1 MKHIKKLSELID
13 SKKIKISIIG
23 LGYVGLPLAVE
34 FGKQYKTI
42 GFDVNK
48 NRITSLNDA
57 HDVTGELNQEQ
68 INNSENIVFTNEIN
82 DIQDSN
88 IYIVTVPTPVD
99 KYKKPNF
106 KPLHMAS
113 QTIGKV
119 IKKGDIVIYESTVY
133 PGATEEVCIPIIE
146 GSSSLKYNIDFF
158 AGYSPERINPG
169 DKSRTVKDIL
179 KITSGSNEDIASI
192 IDALYASIITAGT
205 YKASSIKV
213 AEAAKVIENVQRDV
227 NIGLINELALL

>member
-99 KYKKPNF
+99 KYKKPTLNHCIWPA
-106 KPLHMAS
+106 KLLE
-113 QTIGKV
+113 KLL
-119 IKKGDIVIYESTVY
+119 KRIYN
-133 PGATEEVCIPIIE
+133 
-146 GSSSLKYNIDFF
+146 L
-158 AGYSPERINPG
+158 
-169 DKSRTVKDIL
+169 
-179 KITSGSNEDIASI
+179 
-192 IDALYASIITAGT
+192 
-205 YKASSIKV
+205 
-213 AEAAKVIENVQRDV
+213 
-227 NIGLINELALL
+227 

>member
-1 MKHIKKLSELID
+1 MYS
-13 SKKIKISIIG
+13 
-23 LGYVGLPLAVE
+23 
-34 FGKQYKTI
+34 
-42 GFDVNK
+42 
-48 NRITSLNDA
+48 
-57 HDVTGELNQEQ
+57 
-68 INNSENIVFTNEIN
+68 
-82 DIQDSN
+82 
-88 IYIVTVPTPVD
+88 
-99 KYKKPNF
+99 
-106 KPLHMAS
+106 
-113 QTIGKV
+113 
-119 IKKGDIVIYESTVY
+119 
-133 PGATEEVCIPIIE
+133 IIE

-227 NIGLINELALL
+227 NIGLINELALLFNRLNIDTEEVLKAVELNGILNLTWPSWRTLHRNRSLLFNSQSKIC